1 MSKTKNKFEKLPK
14 ISNDALIAIRTGV
27 EQKHSISNLEKLG
40 IKQRLLNL
48 LESSNIT
55 DLSKLMNFK
64 KEDLLKLPNFGEK
77 QLIML
82 FEGLSNYHNL

>member
-14 ISNDALIAIRTGV
+14 ISNDALIAIRIGV

-48 LESSNIT
+48 LECNSIT
-55 DLSKLMNFK
+55 DLSKLMNLK

-77 QLIML
+77 QLFML